1 MTAPAASKPKAGLED
16 TVATSSAICYLDGD
30 RGVLAYCGYDI
41 HDLAKHATFEE
52 VCFLLWHRRLPTRA
66 ELGDLQSQLVAAR
79 PLPEPILRL
88 MRQLSPGNPS
98 TGSGLPRAESRGN
111 LMDALRTLTSAL
123 SHYDADANDNS
134 PAANYRKAVRLTA
147 QISSLVATMGR
158 PSGGQGTVV
167 PDPVLGHAANFL
179 YMLTGERPSSL
190 ATRAF
195 DVALILHADH
205 ELNASTFAARVAA
218 ATLTD
223 IHSATV
229 AAIGTLKGPL
239 HGGAN
244 ADVMRLLLEIGSDAP
259 LEKAEEVVR
268 AKLANKEKIPG
279 FGHRVYHTEDPRATH
294 LRQMSRD
301 LGQRSGQPVWYEM
314 SQRIEALVKAE
325 KKLNANVDFYS
336 ASTYHALGIDVD
348 LFTPIFAVSRISGW
362 TAHVLEQ
369 YANNRLIRPRAEYVG
384 PEYPQRYIPL
394 DAR

>member
-1 MTAPAASKPKAGLED
+1 MNTGAKPKAGLED

-41 HDLAKHATFEE
+41 HDLARHATFEE
-52 VCFLLWHRRLPTRA
+52 VCYLLWHRRLPTRA
-66 ELGDLQSQLVAAR
+66 ELGDLQSQLAAAR
-79 PLPEPILRL
+79 ELPEPVMRL
-88 MRQLSPGNPS
+88 MRS
-98 TGSGLPRAESRGN
+98 LPKGDG
-111 LMDALRTLTSAL
+111 MDALRTLSSL
-123 SHYDADANDNS
+123 LGHYDPDAGDQS
-134 PAANYRKAVRLTA
+134 PQANYRKAVRLTA
-147 QISSLVATMGR
+147 QLGTLVATLGR
-158 PSGGQGTVV
+158 VNAGGGALA

-179 YMLTGERPSSL
+179 YMLTGERPSAL

-223 IHSATV
+223 IHSTV
-229 AAIGTLKGPL
+229 VGAIGALKGPL

-244 ADVMRLLLEIGSDAP
+244 ADVMRLLLEIGPTAP
-259 LEKAEEVVR
+259 LERAEEVVR
-268 AKLANKEKIPG
+268 GKLARKEKIPG

-301 LGQRSGQPVWYEM
+301 LGQRAGQPIWFEM

-325 KKLNANVDFYS
+325 KKLNPNVDFYS
-336 ASTYHALGIDVD
+336 ASTYYVLGIPID
-348 LFTPIFAVSRISGW
+348 LFTPIFAVSRVSGW

-369 YANNRLIRPRAEYVG
+369 YANNRLIRPRAEYTG
-384 PEYPQRYIPL
+384 PEYPQRYVPV